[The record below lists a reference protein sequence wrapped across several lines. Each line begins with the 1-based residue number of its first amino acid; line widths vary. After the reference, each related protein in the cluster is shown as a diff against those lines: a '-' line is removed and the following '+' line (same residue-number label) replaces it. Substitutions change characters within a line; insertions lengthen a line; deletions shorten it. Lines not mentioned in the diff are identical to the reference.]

1 MPQDSL
7 NDARGID
14 EAHDLEQTGSRA
26 TEQRIGFMHF
36 LYSAHPGGPPA
47 GRAFIPA
54 TEMLHF
60 SKRWRNS
67 SMSRTANSVPHFLET
82 LMTLEKLAGV
92 KLIHT
97 LVNLEDRF
105 RIHAERIRSV
115 CQHLNLQEIEELRLS
130 PTHTDC

>member
-1 MPQDSL
+1 
-7 NDARGID
+7 
-14 EAHDLEQTGSRA
+14 
-26 TEQRIGFMHF
+26 
-36 LYSAHPGGPPA
+36 
-47 GRAFIPA
+47 
-54 TEMLHF
+54 
-60 SKRWRNS
+60 
-67 SMSRTANSVPHFLET
+67 MSRTANSVPHFLET

-105 RIHAERIRSV
+105 RIHAERIGSV